1 MKQTIFFFILA
12 QLFVINTFCSI
23 RFVTPTGAGVLD
35 GTSWSNAAS
44 GINLQS
50 VINGATSGDE
60 IWAASGT
67 YYTTTGTNRSIS
79 FRMRTGI
86 AIYGSFL
93 GTESLLSQRNLNNGL
108 TSILSAEIGLP
119 GNSDNSYHTISNT
132 NLDNTAIID
141 GFIIRDANDNRA
153 ATITDGLGGGIYNN
167 GSGAGNV
174 CSPIVSNCLITNN
187 YATFGG
193 GIFNS
198 GYNGGTASP
207 IIMNCIIT
215 NNEATGGGGIDN
227 FGLLNGN
234 ASPSITNCVIYD
246 NRATF
251 RAGGMYCWGG
261 NNGNTNPVVTNTI
274 FVNNTAVDGGG
285 VVSDRLNSGAGSS
298 GNSNP
303 DFRNCIFWGNI
314 ATGTGPQ
321 FFLLGGATFSATYTD
336 INLTA
341 QTSPHIISGL
351 GTGNINVDPMFSNIV
366 LGAGDDGIWMTSDD
380 GLNIIINS
388 TLINAG
394 DPTTTTPTSDI
405 FGYTRTG
412 IFDIGAYECRRY
424 IFIGPGTQWTI
435 DNHWDVGIA
444 PPPMYQGTIII
455 DADCEKN
462 ILSLPTS
469 SQLIINHG
477 KALTVKD

>member
-321 FFLLGGATFSATYTD
+321 FFLLGG
-336 INLTA
+336 
-341 QTSPHIISGL
+341 
-351 GTGNINVDPMFSNIV
+351 V
-366 LGAGDDGIWMTSDD
+366 LHFR
-380 GLNIIINS
+380 LH
-388 TLINAG
+388 TLI
-394 DPTTTTPTSDI
+394 SI
-405 FGYTRTG
+405 
-412 IFDIGAYECRRY
+412 
-424 IFIGPGTQWTI
+424 
-435 DNHWDVGIA
+435 
-444 PPPMYQGTIII
+444 
-455 DADCEKN
+455 
-462 ILSLPTS
+462 
-469 SQLIINHG
+469 
-477 KALTVKD
+477 